1 VSFLCRNAGMV
12 ILSIEIRRDLMYNV
26 CNEKS
31 EVISL
36 ENFINQLLL

>member
-1 VSFLCRNAGMV
+1 LCRDAGMV
-12 ILSIEIRRDLMYNV
+12 ILSIEIRRDLMYNIY
-26 CNEKS
+26 NEKS